1 MKFEKKISPELR
13 NILKSCTT
21 VAQRQEIANDHLM
34 SLHTLNAVINGQR
47 SITNSTKK
55 AVIDLVIKAIENAKE
70 FNQSLINYYTNLN
83 K

>member
-47 SITNSTKK
+47 SITDSTKK
-55 AVIDLVIKAIENAKE
+55 AVINLVIKAIENAKK
-70 FNQSLINYYTNLN
+70 FNQSLITYYFALT
-83 K
+83 

>member
-21 VAQRQEIANDHLM
+21 IAQRQQVANAHSM
-34 SLHTLNAVINGQR
+34 SVHTLNSVINGQR
-47 SITNSTKK
+47 SITDGTKK
-55 AVIDLVIKAIENAKE
+55 CLLDLVIKAIENAKE

>member
-47 SITNSTKK
+47 PITDSTKK
-55 AVIDLVIKAIENAKE
+55 CLIDLVIKAIENAKE

>member
-21 VAQRQEIANDHLM
+21 VAQRQEIANEHAM
-34 SLHTLNAVINGQR
+34 SLHTLNSVINGQR
-47 SITNSTKK
+47 SITNGTKECLL
-55 AVIDLVIKAIENAKE
+55 DLVIKAIENAKE